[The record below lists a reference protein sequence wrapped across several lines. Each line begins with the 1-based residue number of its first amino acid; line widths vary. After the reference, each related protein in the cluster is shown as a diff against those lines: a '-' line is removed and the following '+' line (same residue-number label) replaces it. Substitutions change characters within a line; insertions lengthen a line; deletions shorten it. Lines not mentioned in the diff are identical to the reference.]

1 MIFIDSNI
9 PMYLVGADHP
19 NKRTAQRLLDAAVT
33 RGERLVTDAEVFQE
47 ILHRYCAIQ
56 RREAIGPAFDLLSGI
71 ADEVLP
77 IDQATV
83 EDARTIVMSS
93 YGLSARDAIH
103 VAAMTTAGLDHIMSF
118 DAGFDAQ
125 PGLTRV
131 H

>member
-9 PMYLVGADHP
+9 PMYLVGSDHP
-19 NKRTAQRLLDAAVT
+19 HKRDAQRLLDAAVT
-33 RGERLVTDAEVFQE
+33 KGQRLVTDAEVFQE

-56 RREAIGPAFDLLSGI
+56 RRQAIGPAFDVLFGI
-71 ADEVLP
+71 VDEVLP
-77 IDQATV
+77 VDHATV

-103 VAAMTTAGLDHIMSF
+103 VAAMARSGLSQIMSF

-125 PGLTRV
+125 PGLSRL